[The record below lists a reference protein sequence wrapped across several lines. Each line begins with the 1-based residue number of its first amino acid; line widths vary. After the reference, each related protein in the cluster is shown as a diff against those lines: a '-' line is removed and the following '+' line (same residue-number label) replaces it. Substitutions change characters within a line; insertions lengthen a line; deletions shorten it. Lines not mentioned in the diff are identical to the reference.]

1 MIHLFCRRKVYTLHI
16 FETGIV
22 AALKVP
28 DTESSWHFH
37 AKAANG
43 EILFQSEGYTRK
55 EDAERAAVAL
65 TKAKL
70 VIA

>member
-1 MIHLFCRRKVYTLHI
+1 MWPFKRRYVLSV
-16 FETGIV
+16 F
-22 AALKVP
+22 P
-28 DTESSWHFH
+28 DAVGFRFH

-43 EILFQSEGYTRK
+43 EILFQSESYTRR

-70 VIA
+70 VLV